1 MASRD
6 TFWENGD
13 IYVEEPKILIN
24 AHRGELGKNELIIN
38 DIYNTLKTSVSV
50 HRKNISVYNI
60 MSLSMIKKNNTFHRI
75 KHQFFYHFMSNRYSR
90 QQQSGTTDTAT

>member
-1 MASRD
+1 MASQD

-75 KHQFFYHFMSNRYSR
+75 KHQFFLPFYE
-90 QQQSGTTDTAT
+90 